1 MQKLFRGSKHVLDA
15 GSERLLSLFA
25 PVTSSGADL
34 YSALAVGDS
43 KGVDVKLK
51 SKEVVSVTQGNYISL
66 IANSKEASDRKKIFE
81 AVYKTYDEHKN
92 TYATIYNN
100 VLQDNKAN
108 AKARNYESVLESFLY
123 DNNIPTS
130 VFTNLID
137 VAGNN
142 NKALKKYIKL
152 RKKAL
157 GLKTYHTYD
166 RFLELAHSNK
176 QYSYEDAKNLF
187 FTSIK
192 DFPEDFKAKAHEVL
206 REGFVDVEERFRRR
220 YVDLIMNEDA
230 RRVAFARPKIIR
242 SIQSYLD
249 NLGYVEVETPV
260 LNSILGGAAARPFIT
275 HHNAL
280 NMEFYLRIATELP
293 LKRLLVGGMDAVYEI
308 GRLFR
313 NEGMD
318 RNHNP
323 EFTTI
328 ELYKA
333 YSDLEGMM
341 DITENIIA
349 NAAMTV
355 NGTTDIT
362 WKGHTFSLAP
372 KYKRIH
378 MVDAIREVTGIDFF
392 KDMSLEEAKELAI
405 SHNIPIEEHFSYG
418 HIVNAFFEKY
428 VEETIVEPTFVY
440 GHPIEISPLARKS
453 SDPRFTERFELFICG
468 GEYANA
474 FTELNDPIDQYERF
488 VNQMKERELGNDEAN
503 EMDIDFIEA
512 LEYGMPPAGGMGM
525 GIDRLVMMLT
535 NSENIREVILFPHMK
550 KKD

>member
-1 MQKLFRGSKHVLDA
+1 MEHTEQELVRREKLDYLVSKGINPFGSRFD
-15 GSERLLSLFA
+15 
-25 PVTSSGADL
+25 VTS
-34 YSALAVGDS
+34 
-43 KGVDVKLK
+43 
-51 SKEVVSVTQGNYISL
+51 
-66 IANSKEASDRKKIFE
+66 NSKEIKEACSD
-81 AVYKTYDEHKN
+81 KTNEELEEMNMQVRVVGRIMTKRGKGKAGFMHIQDKYGQIQIYVKLDNVGEEEYD
-92 TYATIYNN
+92 
-100 VLQDNKAN
+100 L
-108 AKARNYESVLESFLY
+108 FLRA
-123 DNNIPTS
+123 DLGDIVGIDGT
-130 VFTNLID
+130 VFRTHMGELSIKCTKYTHL
-137 VAGNN
+137 V
-142 NKALKKYIKL
+142 KALRPLPDKYH
-152 RKKAL
+152 
-157 GLKTYHTYD
+157 GL
-166 RFLELAHSNK
+166 
-176 QYSYEDAKNLF
+176 
-187 FTSIK
+187 
-192 DFPEDFKAKAHEVL
+192 
-206 REGFVDVEERFRRR
+206 VDVEERFRRR

-275 HHNAL
+275 HHNTL

>member
-1 MQKLFRGSKHVLDA
+1 M
-15 GSERLLSLFA
+15 ERTEQELVRIEKMHELEAKGINPFGDRFD
-25 PVTSSGADL
+25 VTS
-34 YSALAVGDS
+34 
-43 KGVDVKLK
+43 
-51 SKEVVSVTQGNYISL
+51 
-66 IANSKEASDRKKIFE
+66 NSKEIKE
-81 AVYKTYDEHKN
+81 NYD
-92 TYATIYNN
+92 
-100 VLQDNKAN
+100 
-108 AKARNYESVLESFLY
+108 S
-123 DNNIPTS
+123 
-130 VFTNLID
+130 FTNEELEEKNVQVV
-137 VAGNN
+137 VAGRIMTKRGKGKAGFMHIQDKFGQIQIYVKLDNVGADQYEIFDKADLGDIVGIHGVVFRTHMGELSIKAMKYTHLV
-142 NKALKKYIKL
+142 KALRPLPDKFH
-152 RKKAL
+152 
-157 GLKTYHTYD
+157 GL
-166 RFLELAHSNK
+166 S
-176 QYSYEDAKNLF
+176 
-187 FTSIK
+187 
-192 DFPEDFKAKAHEVL
+192 
-206 REGFVDVEERFRRR
+206 DVEERFRRR
-220 YVDLIMNEDA
+220 YVDLIVNEEA
-230 RRVAFARPKIIR
+230 RKVAFARPKIIR

-275 HHNAL
+275 HHNTL
-280 NMEFYLRIATELP
+280 DMQFYLRIATELP

-341 DITENIIA
+341 DITENLIC
-349 NAAMTV
+349 NACMAV
-355 NGTTDIT
+355 NGTTEIT
-362 WKGHTFSLAP
+362 WKGHDISLAP

-378 MVDAIREVTGIDFF
+378 MVDAIKEVTGIDFYNI
-392 KDMSLEEAKELAI
+392 SEEEAKKLAI
-405 SHNIPIEEHFSYG
+405 EHEIIVEDHFKYG

-453 SDPRFTERFELFICG
+453 KDERFTERFELFICG
-468 GEYANA
+468 SEYANA

-488 VNQMKERELGNDEAN
+488 ENQLKEKELGNDEAN
-503 EMDIDFIEA
+503 EMDIDYVEA

-550 KKD
+550 KK

>member
-1 MQKLFRGSKHVLDA
+1 MEHTEQELVRREKLDYLVSKGINPFGSRFD
-15 GSERLLSLFA
+15 
-25 PVTSSGADL
+25 VTS
-34 YSALAVGDS
+34 
-43 KGVDVKLK
+43 
-51 SKEVVSVTQGNYISL
+51 
-66 IANSKEASDRKKIFE
+66 NSKEIKEACSD
-81 AVYKTYDEHKN
+81 KTNE
-92 TYATIYNN
+92 
-100 VLQDNKAN
+100 
-108 AKARNYESVLESFLY
+108 ELEEM
-123 DNNIPTS
+123 NMQ
-130 VFTNLID
+130 VR
-137 VAGNN
+137 VAGRIMTKRGKGKAGFMHIQDKYGQIQIYVKLDNVGEEEYDLFLRADLGDIVGIDGTVFRTHMGELSIKCTKYTHLV
-142 NKALKKYIKL
+142 KALRPLPDKYH
-152 RKKAL
+152 
-157 GLKTYHTYD
+157 GL
-166 RFLELAHSNK
+166 
-176 QYSYEDAKNLF
+176 
-187 FTSIK
+187 
-192 DFPEDFKAKAHEVL
+192 
-206 REGFVDVEERFRRR
+206 VDVEERFRRR

-275 HHNAL
+275 HHNTL

-378 MVDAIREVTGIDFF
+378 MVDAIHEVTGIDFF

-405 SHNIPIEEHFSYG
+405 SHNIPIEEHFLYG

>member
-1 MQKLFRGSKHVLDA
+1 MEHTEQELVRREKLDYLVSKGINPFGSRFD
-15 GSERLLSLFA
+15 
-25 PVTSSGADL
+25 VTS
-34 YSALAVGDS
+34 
-43 KGVDVKLK
+43 
-51 SKEVVSVTQGNYISL
+51 
-66 IANSKEASDRKKIFE
+66 NSKEIKEACSD
-81 AVYKTYDEHKN
+81 KTNE
-92 TYATIYNN
+92 
-100 VLQDNKAN
+100 
-108 AKARNYESVLESFLY
+108 ELEEM
-123 DNNIPTS
+123 NMQ
-130 VFTNLID
+130 VR
-137 VAGNN
+137 VAGRIMTKRGKGKAGFMHIQDKYGQIQIYVKLDNVGEEEYDLFLRADLGDIVGIDGTVFRTHMGELSIKCTKYTHLV
-142 NKALKKYIKL
+142 KALRPLPDKYH
-152 RKKAL
+152 
-157 GLKTYHTYD
+157 GL
-166 RFLELAHSNK
+166 
-176 QYSYEDAKNLF
+176 
-187 FTSIK
+187 
-192 DFPEDFKAKAHEVL
+192 
-206 REGFVDVEERFRRR
+206 VDVEERFRRR

-275 HHNAL
+275 HHNTL

-392 KDMSLEEAKELAI
+392 KDMSLEEVKELAV

>member
-1 MQKLFRGSKHVLDA
+1 MEHTEQELVRREKLDYLVSKGINPFGSRFD
-15 GSERLLSLFA
+15 
-25 PVTSSGADL
+25 VTS
-34 YSALAVGDS
+34 
-43 KGVDVKLK
+43 
-51 SKEVVSVTQGNYISL
+51 
-66 IANSKEASDRKKIFE
+66 NSKEIKEACSDKINE
-81 AVYKTYDEHKN
+81 E
-92 TYATIYNN
+92 
-100 VLQDNKAN
+100 
-108 AKARNYESVLESFLY
+108 LEEM
-123 DNNIPTS
+123 NMQ
-130 VFTNLID
+130 VR
-137 VAGNN
+137 VAGRIMTKRGKGKAGFMHIQDKYGQIQIYVKLDNVGEEEYDLFLRADLGDIVGIDGTVFRTHMGELSIKCTKYTHLV
-142 NKALKKYIKL
+142 KALRPLPDKYH
-152 RKKAL
+152 
-157 GLKTYHTYD
+157 GL
-166 RFLELAHSNK
+166 
-176 QYSYEDAKNLF
+176 
-187 FTSIK
+187 
-192 DFPEDFKAKAHEVL
+192 
-206 REGFVDVEERFRRR
+206 VDVEERFRRR

-275 HHNAL
+275 HHNTL

>member
-1 MQKLFRGSKHVLDA
+1 MEHTEQELVRREKLDYLVSKGINPFGSRFD
-15 GSERLLSLFA
+15 
-25 PVTSSGADL
+25 VTS
-34 YSALAVGDS
+34 
-43 KGVDVKLK
+43 
-51 SKEVVSVTQGNYISL
+51 
-66 IANSKEASDRKKIFE
+66 NSKEIKEACSD
-81 AVYKTYDEHKN
+81 KTNE
-92 TYATIYNN
+92 
-100 VLQDNKAN
+100 
-108 AKARNYESVLESFLY
+108 ELEEM
-123 DNNIPTS
+123 NMQ
-130 VFTNLID
+130 VR
-137 VAGNN
+137 VAGRIMTKRGKGKAGFMHIQDKYGQIQIYVKLDNVGEEEYDLFLRADLGDIVGIDGTVFRTHMGELSIKCTKYTHLV
-142 NKALKKYIKL
+142 KALRPLPDKYH
-152 RKKAL
+152 
-157 GLKTYHTYD
+157 GL
-166 RFLELAHSNK
+166 
-176 QYSYEDAKNLF
+176 
-187 FTSIK
+187 
-192 DFPEDFKAKAHEVL
+192 
-206 REGFVDVEERFRRR
+206 VDVEERFRRR

-392 KDMSLEEAKELAI
+392 KDMSLEKAKELAI

>member
-1 MQKLFRGSKHVLDA
+1 MEHTEQELVRREKLDYLV
-15 GSERLLSLFA
+15 
-25 PVTSSGADL
+25 
-34 YSALAVGDS
+34 S
-43 KGVDVKLK
+43 KGINPFGSRFDIT
-51 SKEVVSVTQGNYISL
+51 S
-66 IANSKEASDRKKIFE
+66 NSKEIKEACSD
-81 AVYKTYDEHKN
+81 KTNE
-92 TYATIYNN
+92 
-100 VLQDNKAN
+100 
-108 AKARNYESVLESFLY
+108 ELEEM
-123 DNNIPTS
+123 NMQ
-130 VFTNLID
+130 VR
-137 VAGNN
+137 VAGRIMTKRGKGKAGFMHIQDKYGQIQIYVKLDNIGEEEYDLFLRADLGDIVGIDGTVFRTHMGELSIKCTKYTHLV
-142 NKALKKYIKL
+142 KALRPLPDKYH
-152 RKKAL
+152 
-157 GLKTYHTYD
+157 GL
-166 RFLELAHSNK
+166 
-176 QYSYEDAKNLF
+176 
-187 FTSIK
+187 
-192 DFPEDFKAKAHEVL
+192 
-206 REGFVDVEERFRRR
+206 VDVEERFRRR

-275 HHNAL
+275 HHNTL

-405 SHNIPIEEHFSYG
+405 SHNIPIEEHFLYG

>member
-1 MQKLFRGSKHVLDA
+1 MEHTEQELVRRQKALDIRALGIDPFGSRFD
-15 GSERLLSLFA
+15 
-25 PVTSSGADL
+25 VTS
-34 YSALAVGDS
+34 
-43 KGVDVKLK
+43 
-51 SKEVVSVTQGNYISL
+51 
-66 IANSKEASDRKKIFE
+66 NSKEIKEACSD
-81 AVYKTYDEHKN
+81 KTNE
-92 TYATIYNN
+92 
-100 VLQDNKAN
+100 
-108 AKARNYESVLESFLY
+108 ELEEM
-123 DNNIPTS
+123 NMQ
-130 VFTNLID
+130 VR
-137 VAGNN
+137 VAGRIMTKRGKGKAGFMHIQDKYGQIQIYVKLDNVGEEEYDLFLRADLGDIVGIDGTVFRTHMGELSIKCTKYTHLV
-142 NKALKKYIKL
+142 KALRPLPDKYH
-152 RKKAL
+152 
-157 GLKTYHTYD
+157 GL
-166 RFLELAHSNK
+166 
-176 QYSYEDAKNLF
+176 
-187 FTSIK
+187 
-192 DFPEDFKAKAHEVL
+192 
-206 REGFVDVEERFRRR
+206 VDVEERFRRR

-275 HHNAL
+275 HHNTL

>member
-1 MQKLFRGSKHVLDA
+1 MEHTEQELVRREKLDYLVSKGINPFGSRFD
-15 GSERLLSLFA
+15 
-25 PVTSSGADL
+25 VTS
-34 YSALAVGDS
+34 
-43 KGVDVKLK
+43 
-51 SKEVVSVTQGNYISL
+51 
-66 IANSKEASDRKKIFE
+66 NSKEIKEACSD
-81 AVYKTYDEHKN
+81 KTNED
-92 TYATIYNN
+92 
-100 VLQDNKAN
+100 
-108 AKARNYESVLESFLY
+108 LEEM
-123 DNNIPTS
+123 NMQ
-130 VFTNLID
+130 VR
-137 VAGNN
+137 VAGRIMTKRGKGKAGFMHIQDKYGQIQIYVKLDNVGEEEYDLFLRADLGDIVGIDGTVFRTHMGELSIKCTKYTHLV
-142 NKALKKYIKL
+142 KALRPLPDKYH
-152 RKKAL
+152 
-157 GLKTYHTYD
+157 GL
-166 RFLELAHSNK
+166 
-176 QYSYEDAKNLF
+176 
-187 FTSIK
+187 
-192 DFPEDFKAKAHEVL
+192 
-206 REGFVDVEERFRRR
+206 VDVEERFRRR

-275 HHNAL
+275 HHNTL

>member
-1 MQKLFRGSKHVLDA
+1 MEHTEQELVRREKLDYLVSKGINPFGSRFD
-15 GSERLLSLFA
+15 
-25 PVTSSGADL
+25 VTS
-34 YSALAVGDS
+34 
-43 KGVDVKLK
+43 
-51 SKEVVSVTQGNYISL
+51 
-66 IANSKEASDRKKIFE
+66 NSKEIKEACSD
-81 AVYKTYDEHKN
+81 KTNE
-92 TYATIYNN
+92 
-100 VLQDNKAN
+100 
-108 AKARNYESVLESFLY
+108 ELEEM
-123 DNNIPTS
+123 NMQ
-130 VFTNLID
+130 VR
-137 VAGNN
+137 VAGRIMTKRGKGKAGFMHIQDKYGQIQIYVKLDNVGEEEYDLFLRADLGDIVGIDGTVFRTHMGELSIKCTKYTHLV
-142 NKALKKYIKL
+142 KALRPLPDKYH
-152 RKKAL
+152 
-157 GLKTYHTYD
+157 GL
-166 RFLELAHSNK
+166 
-176 QYSYEDAKNLF
+176 
-187 FTSIK
+187 
-192 DFPEDFKAKAHEVL
+192 
-206 REGFVDVEERFRRR
+206 VDVEERFRRR

-488 VNQMKERELGNDEAN
+488 VNQMKEN
-503 EMDIDFIEA
+503 
-512 LEYGMPPAGGMGM
+512 
-525 GIDRLVMMLT
+525 LVMMKL
-535 NSENIREVILFPHMK
+535 MK
-550 KKD
+550 WI

>member
-1 MQKLFRGSKHVLDA
+1 MEHTEQELVRREKLDYLVSKGINPFGSRFD
-15 GSERLLSLFA
+15 
-25 PVTSSGADL
+25 VTS
-34 YSALAVGDS
+34 
-43 KGVDVKLK
+43 
-51 SKEVVSVTQGNYISL
+51 
-66 IANSKEASDRKKIFE
+66 NSKEIKEACSD
-81 AVYKTYDEHKN
+81 KTNE
-92 TYATIYNN
+92 
-100 VLQDNKAN
+100 
-108 AKARNYESVLESFLY
+108 ELEEM
-123 DNNIPTS
+123 NMQ
-130 VFTNLID
+130 VR
-137 VAGNN
+137 VAGRIMTKRGKGKAGFMHIQDKYGQIQIYVKLDNVGEEEYDLFLRADLGDIVGIDGTVFRTHMGELSIKCTKYTHLV
-142 NKALKKYIKL
+142 KALRPLPDKYH
-152 RKKAL
+152 
-157 GLKTYHTYD
+157 GL
-166 RFLELAHSNK
+166 
-176 QYSYEDAKNLF
+176 
-187 FTSIK
+187 
-192 DFPEDFKAKAHEVL
+192 
-206 REGFVDVEERFRRR
+206 VDVEERFRRR

-230 RRVAFARPKIIR
+230 RRIAFARPKIIR

-275 HHNAL
+275 HHNTL

>member
-1 MQKLFRGSKHVLDA
+1 MEHTEQELVRREKLDYLVSKGINPFGSRFD
-15 GSERLLSLFA
+15 
-25 PVTSSGADL
+25 VTS
-34 YSALAVGDS
+34 
-43 KGVDVKLK
+43 
-51 SKEVVSVTQGNYISL
+51 
-66 IANSKEASDRKKIFE
+66 NSKEIKEACSD
-81 AVYKTYDEHKN
+81 KTNE
-92 TYATIYNN
+92 
-100 VLQDNKAN
+100 
-108 AKARNYESVLESFLY
+108 ELEEM
-123 DNNIPTS
+123 NMQ
-130 VFTNLID
+130 VR
-137 VAGNN
+137 VAGRIMTKRGKGKAGFMHIQDKYGQIQIYVKLDNVGEEEYDLFLRADLGDIVGIDGTVFRTHMGELSIKCTKYTHLV
-142 NKALKKYIKL
+142 KALRPLPDKYH
-152 RKKAL
+152 
-157 GLKTYHTYD
+157 GL
-166 RFLELAHSNK
+166 
-176 QYSYEDAKNLF
+176 
-187 FTSIK
+187 
-192 DFPEDFKAKAHEVL
+192 
-206 REGFVDVEERFRRR
+206 VDVEERFRRR

-275 HHNAL
+275 HHNTL

-372 KYKRIH
+372 KYIRIH

>member
-1 MQKLFRGSKHVLDA
+1 MEHTEQELVRREKLDYLVSKGINPFGSRFD
-15 GSERLLSLFA
+15 
-25 PVTSSGADL
+25 VTS
-34 YSALAVGDS
+34 
-43 KGVDVKLK
+43 
-51 SKEVVSVTQGNYISL
+51 
-66 IANSKEASDRKKIFE
+66 NSKEIKEACSD
-81 AVYKTYDEHKN
+81 KTNE
-92 TYATIYNN
+92 
-100 VLQDNKAN
+100 
-108 AKARNYESVLESFLY
+108 ELEEM
-123 DNNIPTS
+123 NMQ
-130 VFTNLID
+130 VR
-137 VAGNN
+137 VAGRIMTKRGKGKAGFMHIQDKYGQIQIYVKLDNVGEEEYDLFLRADLGDIVGIDGTVFRTHMGELSIKCTKYTHLV
-142 NKALKKYIKL
+142 KALRPLPDKYH
-152 RKKAL
+152 
-157 GLKTYHTYD
+157 GL
-166 RFLELAHSNK
+166 
-176 QYSYEDAKNLF
+176 
-187 FTSIK
+187 
-192 DFPEDFKAKAHEVL
+192 
-206 REGFVDVEERFRRR
+206 VDVEERFRRR

-275 HHNAL
+275 HHNTL

-362 WKGHTFSLAP
+362 WKGHTFSLTP

>member
-1 MQKLFRGSKHVLDA
+1 MREFSEQELVRREKMQELQNKGIDPFGHRFD
-15 GSERLLSLFA
+15 
-25 PVTSSGADL
+25 VTS
-34 YSALAVGDS
+34 
-43 KGVDVKLK
+43 
-51 SKEVVSVTQGNYISL
+51 
-66 IANSKEASDRKKIFE
+66 NSKEIKEKYENMTKEELHEVDIPVKIAGRIMTKRGKGKAGFMHIQDKYGQIQVYVKLDNVGEE
-81 AVYKTYDEHKN
+81 AYELFDKADLGDIVGIEGTVMRTNMGELS
-92 TYATIYNN
+92 
-100 VLQDNKAN
+100 VKAN
-108 AKARNYESVLESFLY
+108 KYIHLV
-123 DNNIPTS
+123 
-130 VFTNLID
+130 
-137 VAGNN
+137 
-142 NKALKKYIKL
+142 KALRPLPDKFH
-152 RKKAL
+152 
-157 GLKTYHTYD
+157 GL
-166 RFLELAHSNK
+166 S
-176 QYSYEDAKNLF
+176 
-187 FTSIK
+187 
-192 DFPEDFKAKAHEVL
+192 
-206 REGFVDVEERFRRR
+206 DVEERFRRR

-275 HHNAL
+275 HHNTL

>member
-1 MQKLFRGSKHVLDA
+1 MEHTEQELVRREKLDYLVSKGINPFGSRFD
-15 GSERLLSLFA
+15 
-25 PVTSSGADL
+25 VTS
-34 YSALAVGDS
+34 
-43 KGVDVKLK
+43 
-51 SKEVVSVTQGNYISL
+51 
-66 IANSKEASDRKKIFE
+66 NSKEIKEACSD
-81 AVYKTYDEHKN
+81 KTNE
-92 TYATIYNN
+92 
-100 VLQDNKAN
+100 
-108 AKARNYESVLESFLY
+108 ELEEM
-123 DNNIPTS
+123 NMQ
-130 VFTNLID
+130 VR
-137 VAGNN
+137 VAGRIMTKRGKGKAGFMHIQDKYGQIQIYVKLENVGEEEYDLFLRADLGDIVGIDGTVFRTHMGELSIKCTKYTHLV
-142 NKALKKYIKL
+142 KALRPLPDKYH
-152 RKKAL
+152 
-157 GLKTYHTYD
+157 GL
-166 RFLELAHSNK
+166 
-176 QYSYEDAKNLF
+176 
-187 FTSIK
+187 
-192 DFPEDFKAKAHEVL
+192 
-206 REGFVDVEERFRRR
+206 VDVEERFRRR

-275 HHNAL
+275 HHNTL

>member
-1 MQKLFRGSKHVLDA
+1 MEHTEQELVRREKLDYLVSKGINPFGSRFD
-15 GSERLLSLFA
+15 
-25 PVTSSGADL
+25 VTS
-34 YSALAVGDS
+34 
-43 KGVDVKLK
+43 
-51 SKEVVSVTQGNYISL
+51 
-66 IANSKEASDRKKIFE
+66 NSKEIKEACSD
-81 AVYKTYDEHKN
+81 KTNE
-92 TYATIYNN
+92 
-100 VLQDNKAN
+100 
-108 AKARNYESVLESFLY
+108 ELEEM
-123 DNNIPTS
+123 NMQ
-130 VFTNLID
+130 VR
-137 VAGNN
+137 VAGRIMTKRGKGKAGFMHIQDKYGQIQIYVKLDNVGEEEYDLFLRADLGDIVGIDGTVFRTHMGELSIKCTKYTHLV
-142 NKALKKYIKL
+142 KALRPLPDKYH
-152 RKKAL
+152 
-157 GLKTYHTYD
+157 GL
-166 RFLELAHSNK
+166 
-176 QYSYEDAKNLF
+176 
-187 FTSIK
+187 
-192 DFPEDFKAKAHEVL
+192 
-206 REGFVDVEERFRRR
+206 VDVEERFRRR

-275 HHNAL
+275 HHNTL

-488 VNQMKERELGNDEAN
+488 VNQMKESELGNDEAN